1 MATGYKSLIFPFHNQ
16 MDMVVSVCRNPL
28 QTMLKNGR
36 NGWYKN
42 EKKRGLLIP
51 VARPA
56 VKGSRIAQSVK
67 NEQHRSPRY
76 AYIYNIIQ
84 CALDRIKAH
93 VCCHVYN
100 IHMNIYCCFV
110 SLTDVW
116 TCEILNSQ
124 RTKRRVNALI
134 KNVVSPSLA
143 SDLTYGL
150 QTSLYQC
157 IV

>member
-110 SLTDVW
+110 SLTDV
-116 TCEILNSQ
+116 
-124 RTKRRVNALI
+124 
-134 KNVVSPSLA
+134 
-143 SDLTYGL
+143 
-150 QTSLYQC
+150 
-157 IV
+157 